1 MKLGL
6 MLGYSGRHI
15 DLPMDG
21 ILAAERMGFD
31 SAWVAEA
38 WGSDTISVAS
48 WVLARTERLRVGTG
62 IMQIPARTPAMTAMT
77 AMSLSQLSGGR
88 FILGVGASGPQ
99 VAEGWHGQPYENPL
113 QRMREYIDIVRLIM
127 AREAPVSYDGEI
139 YQLPYQG
146 PGSTGLGKPLKSIM
160 DGDTTIPVYTASFT
174 PGGFRLSGELAD
186 GVIPAFASPTKMD
199 VVVDN
204 VRQGLETAGRS
215 PDFEDFDIAPFVHFS
230 LGDDIEACRDSTRQM
245 LALYVG
251 GMGSKK
257 KNYYNAFARRL
268 GYGDAATEI
277 QELYLSGRKRDAAA
291 AVPAEL
297 IDEISLVGAENTIRE
312 QAEPW
317 LAARDAGY
325 MKTMILRVTDPAA
338 MALAADI
345 FLNE

>member
-1 MKLGL
+1 
-6 MLGYSGRHI
+6 
-15 DLPMDG
+15 
-21 ILAAERMGFD
+21 
-31 SAWVAEA
+31 
-38 WGSDTISVAS
+38 
-48 WVLARTERLRVGTG
+48 
-62 IMQIPARTPAMTAMT
+62 
-77 AMSLSQLSGGR
+77 MSLSQLSAGR

-113 QRMREYIDIVRLIM
+113 QRTREYIDIVRLIM

-160 DGDTTIPVYTASFT
+160 DGDTSIQIYTASFT

-186 GVIPAFASPTKMD
+186 GVIPAFTSPTKMD

-215 PDFEDFDIAPFVHFS
+215 LDFGDFDVAPFVHFS
-230 LGDDIEACRDSTRQM
+230 LGDDIEACRESTRQM

-251 GMGSKK
+251 GMGAKS

-268 GYGDAATEI
+268 GYGDAAEKI
-277 QELYLSGRKRDAAA
+277 QELYLSGRKRDAAQ

-297 IDEISLVGAENTIRE
+297 IDEISLVGTEKRIRE

-317 LAARDAGY
+317 LAARDAGHIG
-325 MKTMILRVTDPAA
+325 TVILRVTDPKA

-345 FLNE
+345 FLD

>member
-1 MKLGL
+1 MNLGL
-6 MLGYSGRHI
+6 MLGYSGRNI

-21 ILAAERMGFD
+21 VLAAERLGFD

-48 WVLARTERLRVGTG
+48 WVLARTESLRVGTG

-77 AMSLSQLSGGR
+77 AMTLAQLSGGR

-113 QRMREYIDIVRLIM
+113 QRTREYIEIVRLIM

-139 YQLPYQG
+139 FQLPYRG
-146 PGSTGLGKPLKSIM
+146 AGSTGLGKPLKSILEA
-160 DGDTTIPVYTASFT
+160 DTSIPIYTASFT

-186 GVIPAFASPTKMD
+186 GVIPAFMSPTKMET
-199 VVVDN
+199 VVKN
-204 VRQGLETAGRS
+204 VGEGFEKAGRS
-215 PDFEDFDIAPFVHFS
+215 RDDFDIAPFVHFS
-230 LGDDIEACRDSTRQM
+230 LGDDIDACRESTRQM

-251 GMGSKK
+251 GMGAKS
-257 KNYYNAFARRL
+257 KNYYNDFARRI
-268 GYGDAATEI
+268 GYGDAAKEI
-277 QELYLSGRKRDAAA
+277 QELYLSGRKREAAK

-297 IDEISLVGAENTIRE
+297 IDEISLVGTENRIRE
-312 QAEPW
+312 QAELW
-317 LAARDAGY
+317 LAARDAGHI
-325 MKTMILRVTDPAA
+325 KTLILRITDPKS

-345 FLNE
+345 FLN

>member
-6 MLGYSGRHI
+6 MLGYSGRNI

-21 ILAAERMGFD
+21 VLAAERLGFD

-48 WVLARTERLRVGTG
+48 WVLARTESLRVGTG

-77 AMSLSQLSGGR
+77 AMTLSQLSGGR

-99 VAEGWHGQPYENPL
+99 VAEGWHGQPYEDPL
-113 QRMREYIDIVRLIM
+113 QRTREYIEIVRLIM
-127 AREAPVSYDGEI
+127 ARQAPVSYDGEI
-139 YQLPYQG
+139 FQLPYQG
-146 PGSTGLGKPLKSIM
+146 AGSTGLGKPLKSILEA
-160 DGDTTIPVYTASFT
+160 DTSIPIYTASFT

-186 GVIPAFASPTKMD
+186 GVIPAFMSPTKLET
-199 VVVDN
+199 VVKN
-204 VRQGLETAGRS
+204 VGEGLEKAGRS
-215 PDFEDFDIAPFVHFS
+215 RDDFDIAPFVHFS
-230 LGDDIEACRDSTRQM
+230 LGDDIDACRESTRQM

-251 GMGSKK
+251 GMGAKT
-257 KNYYNAFARRL
+257 KNYYNDFARRI
-268 GYGDAATEI
+268 GYGDAAKEI
-277 QELYLSGRKRDAAA
+277 QELYLSGRKREAARV
-291 AVPAEL
+291 VPAEL
-297 IDEISLVGAENTIRE
+297 IDEISLVGTEKRIRE

-325 MKTMILRVTDPAA
+325 IKTLILRVTDPKG

-345 FLNE
+345 FLS

>member
-6 MLGYSGRHI
+6 MLGYSGRTI

-21 ILAAERMGFD
+21 ILAAERLGFD

-77 AMSLSQLSGGR
+77 AMTLAQLSGGR
-88 FILGVGASGPQ
+88 FILGVGVSGPQ

-113 QRMREYIDIVRLIM
+113 QRTREYIEIVRLIM
-127 AREAPVSYDGEI
+127 AREGPVSYEGEI
-139 YQLPYQG
+139 FQLPYQG
-146 PGSTGLGKPLKSIM
+146 AGSVGLGKPLKSILEA
-160 DGDTTIPVYTASFT
+160 DTSIPIYTASFT

-186 GVIPAFASPTKMD
+186 GVIPALVSPTKMD
-199 VVVDN
+199 IVLKN
-204 VRQGLETAGRS
+204 VGQGLDKAGRS
-215 PDFEDFDIAPFVHFS
+215 QDIEDFDIAPFVHFS
-230 LGDDIEACRDSTRQM
+230 LGDDIEACRESTRQM

-251 GMGSKK
+251 GMGAKT
-257 KNYYNAFARRL
+257 KNFYNAFARRL
-268 GYGDAATEI
+268 GYGDAAKEI

-297 IDEISLVGAENTIRE
+297 IDEISLVGTETRIRE
-312 QAEPW
+312 QSEPW
-317 LAARDAGY
+317 LEARDAGHI
-325 MKTMILRVTDPAA
+325 KTMILRVTDPKG
-338 MALAADI
+338 MALAAEI
-345 FLNE
+345 FLS

>member
-1 MKLGL
+1 
-6 MLGYSGRHI
+6 MLGYSGRQI

-48 WVLARTERLRVGTG
+48 WVLARTKRLRVGTG

-139 YQLPYQG
+139 YQLPYRG

-160 DGDTTIPVYTASFT
+160 DGDTTIPIYTASFT

-186 GVIPAFASPTKMD
+186 GVIPAFSSPTKMD

-215 PDFEDFDIAPFVHFS
+215 TDFEDYDIAPFVHFS
-230 LGDDIEACRDSTRQM
+230 LGDDIEACRKSTRQM

-251 GMGSKK
+251 GMGAKS

-268 GYGDAATEI
+268 GYGDAAAEI
-277 QELYLSGRKRDAAA
+277 QELYLSGRKRDAAK

-297 IDEISLVGAENTIRE
+297 IDEISLVGTENRIRE

-317 LAARDAGY
+317 LAARDAGHIG
-325 MKTMILRVTDPAA
+325 TMILRVTDPAA
-338 MALAADI
+338 MALAANI
-345 FLNE
+345 FLK

>member
-6 MLGYSGRHI
+6 MLGYSGRNI
-15 DLPMDG
+15 DLSLDG
-21 ILAAERMGFD
+21 VLAAERLGFD

-77 AMSLSQLSGGR
+77 AMTLAQLSGGR

-113 QRMREYIDIVRLIM
+113 QRTREYIEIVRLIM

-139 YQLPYQG
+139 FQLPYQG
-146 PGSTGLGKPLKSIM
+146 AGSTGLGKPLKSILEA
-160 DGDTTIPVYTASFT
+160 DKSIPIYTASFT

-186 GVIPAFASPTKMD
+186 GVIPAFMSPTKMET
-199 VVVDN
+199 VVKN
-204 VRQGLETAGRS
+204 VGEGLEKTGRS
-215 PDFEDFDIAPFVHFS
+215 RDDFDIAPFVHFS
-230 LGDDIEACRDSTRQM
+230 LGDDIDACRESTRQM

-251 GMGSKK
+251 GMGAKS
-257 KNYYNAFARRL
+257 KNYYNDFACRI
-268 GYGDAATEI
+268 GYGDAAKEI
-277 QELYLSGRKRDAAA
+277 QELYLSGRKREAAK
-291 AVPAEL
+291 AVPPEL
-297 IDEISLVGAENTIRE
+297 IDEISLVGTENRIRE
-312 QAEPW
+312 RAEPW
-317 LAARDAGY
+317 LAACDAGHI
-325 MKTMILRVTDPAA
+325 KTLILRVSEPKA

-345 FLNE
+345 FLS

>member
-6 MLGYSGRHI
+6 MLGYSGRTI

-21 ILAAERMGFD
+21 ILAAERFGFD

-38 WGSDTISVAS
+38 WGSDTISVAA

-88 FILGVGASGPQ
+88 FILGIGASGPQ

-113 QRMREYIDIVRLIM
+113 QRTREYIEIVRLMM
-127 AREAPVSYDGEI
+127 ARQAPVSYDGEI

-146 PGSTGLGKPLKSIM
+146 PGSTGLGKPLKSILQA
-160 DGDTTIPVYTASFT
+160 DTSIPIYTASFT

-186 GVIPAFASPTKMD
+186 GVIPAFLSPAKTET
-199 VVVDN
+199 VVEN
-204 VRQGLETAGRS
+204 VGQGLEKAGRS
-215 PDFEDFDIAPFVHFS
+215 RDFDDFDIAPFVHFS
-230 LGDDIEACRDSTRQM
+230 LGDDIEACRESARQM

-251 GMGSKK
+251 GMGSRT
-257 KNYYNAFARRL
+257 KNFYNAFARRL
-268 GYGDAATEI
+268 GYGDAAKEI
-277 QELYLSGRKRDAAA
+277 QDLYLSGRKRDAAQ

-297 IDEISLVGAENTIRE
+297 IDEISLVGTENRIRE
-312 QAEPW
+312 QAESW
-317 LAARDAGY
+317 LAAHDAGHI
-325 MKTMILRVTDPAA
+325 KTLILRVSEPKA

-345 FLNE
+345 FLK

>member
-1 MKLGL
+1 
-6 MLGYSGRHI
+6 
-15 DLPMDG
+15 
-21 ILAAERMGFD
+21 MGFD

-113 QRMREYIDIVRLIM
+113 QRTREYIDIVRLIM

-160 DGDTTIPVYTASFT
+160 DGDTSILIYTASFT

-186 GVIPAFASPTKMD
+186 GVIPAFASPTKME

-215 PDFEDFDIAPFVHFS
+215 TDFEDFDIAPFVHFS
-230 LGDDIEACRDSTRQM
+230 LGDDIEACRESTRQM

-251 GMGSKK
+251 GMGAKT

-268 GYGDAATEI
+268 GYGDAAAEI
-277 QELYLSGRKRDAAA
+277 QELYLSGRKRDAAT
-291 AVPAEL
+291 AVPAAL
-297 IDEISLVGAENTIRE
+297 IDEISLVGTENRIRE

-317 LAARDAGY
+317 LAARDAGHIG
-325 MKTMILRVTDPAA
+325 TMILRVTDPVA

-345 FLNE
+345 FLK

>member
-1 MKLGL
+1 
-6 MLGYSGRHI
+6 MLGYSGRTI
-15 DLPMDG
+15 DLPMDE

-48 WVLARTERLRVGTG
+48 WVLARTEHMRVGTG

-113 QRMREYIDIVRLIM
+113 QRTREYIEIVRLIM
-127 AREAPVSYDGEI
+127 ARQAPVSFDGEI

-160 DGDTTIPVYTASFT
+160 EADTAIPIYTASFT

-186 GVIPAFASPTKMD
+186 GVIPAFASPTKME
-199 VVVDN
+199 VIVKN
-204 VRQGLETAGRS
+204 VGEGLDKAGRS
-215 PDFEDFDIAPFVHFS
+215 PDFEDFDIAPLVHFG
-230 LGDDIEACRDSTRQM
+230 LGDDIEACRESTRQM

-251 GMGSKK
+251 GMGAKK

-268 GYGDAATEI
+268 GYGDAAKEI
-277 QELYLSGRKRDAAA
+277 QELYLSGRKRDAAK

-297 IDEISLVGAENTIRE
+297 IDEISLLGTENRIRE

-325 MKTMILRVTDPAA
+325 IKTMILRVTDPAA
-338 MALAADI
+338 MALAVDI
-345 FLNE
+345 FLND

>member
-6 MLGYSGRHI
+6 MLGYSGRTI
-15 DLPMDG
+15 DLPMEG

-38 WGSDTISVAS
+38 WGGDTISVAS

-113 QRMREYIDIVRLIM
+113 QRTREYIEIVRLIM
-127 AREAPVSYDGEI
+127 ARQAPVIFDGDI
-139 YQLPYQG
+139 YQLPYRG
-146 PGSTGLGKPLKSIM
+146 SGSTGLGKPLKSILEA
-160 DGDTTIPVYTASFT
+160 DTSIPIYTASFT

-186 GVIPAFASPTKMD
+186 GVIPAFLSPTKMEN
-199 VVVDN
+199 VVKN
-204 VRQGLETAGRS
+204 VGEGLDKAGRPS
-215 PDFEDFDIAPFVHFS
+215 DFEDFDIAPFVHFS
-230 LGDDIEACRDSTRQM
+230 LGDDIEACRESTRQM

-251 GMGSKK
+251 GMGAKT
-257 KNYYNAFARRL
+257 KNFYNAFARRI
-268 GYGDAATEI
+268 GYGDAAKEI

-291 AVPAEL
+291 AVPSAL
-297 IDEISLVGAENTIRE
+297 IDEISLVGTENRIRE

-317 LAARDAGY
+317 LAARDAGH
-325 MKTMILRVTDPAA
+325 MKTMILRVSEPAA

-345 FLNE
+345 FLS

>member
-6 MLGYSGRHI
+6 MLGYSGRNI
-15 DLPMDG
+15 DLPLDD
-21 ILAAERMGFD
+21 ILAAERLGFD

-77 AMSLSQLSGGR
+77 AMTLAQLSGGR

-113 QRMREYIDIVRLIM
+113 QRTREYIEIVRLIM
-127 AREAPVSYDGEI
+127 AREAAVSYDGEI
-139 YQLPYQG
+139 FQLPYQG
-146 PGSTGLGKPLKSIM
+146 AGSTGLGKPLKSILEA
-160 DGDTTIPVYTASFT
+160 DKSIPIYTASFT

-186 GVIPAFASPTKMD
+186 GVIPAFLSPTKMD
-199 VVVDN
+199 TVVKN
-204 VRQGLETAGRS
+204 VGQGLEKAGRS
-215 PDFEDFDIAPFVHFS
+215 RDDFDIAPFVHFS
-230 LGDDIEACRDSTRQM
+230 LGDDIDACRESTRQM

-251 GMGSKK
+251 GMGAKS
-257 KNYYNAFARRL
+257 KNYYKDFARRL
-268 GYGDAATEI
+268 GYGDAAKEI
-277 QELYLSGRKRDAAA
+277 QELYLSGRKREAAR

-297 IDEISLVGAENTIRE
+297 IDEISLVGTEDRIRE

-317 LAARDAGY
+317 LAARDEGHI
-325 MKTMILRVTDPAA
+325 KTLILRVSEPKA

-345 FLNE
+345 FLS

>member
-6 MLGYSGRHI
+6 MLGYSGRNI

-21 ILAAERMGFD
+21 VLAAERLGFD

-48 WVLARTERLRVGTG
+48 WVLARTESLRVGTG

-77 AMSLSQLSGGR
+77 AMTLAQLSGGR

-99 VAEGWHGQPYENPL
+99 VAEGWHGQPYEDPL
-113 QRMREYIDIVRLIM
+113 QRTREYIEIVRLIM
-127 AREAPVSYDGEI
+127 ARQAPVSYDGEI
-139 YQLPYQG
+139 FQLPYQG
-146 PGSTGLGKPLKSIM
+146 AGSTGLGKPLKSILEA
-160 DGDTTIPVYTASFT
+160 DTSIPIYTASFT

-186 GVIPAFASPTKMD
+186 GVIPAFMSPTKLET
-199 VVVDN
+199 VVKN
-204 VRQGLETAGRS
+204 VGEGLEKAGRS
-215 PDFEDFDIAPFVHFS
+215 RDDFDIAPFVHFS
-230 LGDDIEACRDSTRQM
+230 LGDDIDACRESTRQM

-251 GMGSKK
+251 GMGAKT
-257 KNYYNAFARRL
+257 KNYYNDFARRI
-268 GYGDAATEI
+268 GYGDAAKEI
-277 QELYLSGRKRDAAA
+277 QELYLSGRKREAARV
-291 AVPAEL
+291 VPAEL
-297 IDEISLVGAENTIRE
+297 IDEISLVGTEKRIRE

-325 MKTMILRVTDPAA
+325 IKTLILRVTDPKG

-345 FLNE
+345 FLS